1 MQRHRLIGL
10 PLIGMLLAA
19 GCSANVGRGGGEPLE
34 VGSTPQAASSDGLT
48 ETSPVRPSDAASD
61 AATPATA
68 DASPSSGV
76 SSFGAGPAGTVTLL
90 VEDRTL
96 TLDGV
101 VLATGWQQAGE
112 PREGAE
118 LRIDFTG
125 PDDRQVRFEAEVEAD
140 GTLDIDTEERR
151 AAADGTATIDLPESA
166 GNATFTAVGGR
177 ITLDGVIPADGWD
190 ARERE
195 RDDDSFE
202 VDFVNADQR
211 VKVELS
217 VEIDDGRLEVDIETR
232 HGPGFESGDDDA
244 DDDADDD

>member
-10 PLIGMLLAA
+10 LLIGMLLAA
-19 GCSANVGRGGGEPLE
+19 GCSANAGRGGGEPLE
-34 VGSTPQAASSDGLT
+34 VGSTPQAASSGAPT
-48 ETSPVRPSDAASD
+48 ETSTIRPSD

-68 DASPSSGV
+68 DASPSTGV

-151 AAADGTATIDLPESA
+151 AAADGTATIDLPDSA
-166 GNATFTAVGGR
+166 GNATFTAARGR
-177 ITLDGVIPADGWD
+177 ITLDGVTPADGWE

-202 VDFVNADQR
+202 VDFVNAEQQ

-244 DDDADDD
+244 GDDADDD